1 MILIAESGSTKCDWV
16 LLDLTGKEIERW
28 KTIGFNPYFHAED
41 VIVQTLSTEKDFMFW
56 KDKVS
61 QVWFYG
67 AGCSTEV
74 LSVIVRKALD
84 RVFVNSSN
92 NVGHDLE
99 AAAFA
104 LYQGEPFVACIL
116 GTGSNSCMFDGDGV
130 YEETPS
136 LAYVLGD
143 EGSAS
148 FIGKRLVSD
157 YLYGRFPKVL
167 SEDFKNE
174 YGVSKEDV
182 ITAVYTKPYANV
194 YLASFAPFAGKW
206 SDHSYIKAIVKEG
219 FDKFIDIHVASFE
232 NIDQMPVSFVG
243 SVAKVFDEILTDS
256 LTEKGYRLGQILD
269 KPVNSL
275 VKYHVETLAVLD

>member
-148 FIGKRLVSD
+148 FIGKRLLTISM
-157 YLYGRFPKVL
+157 
-167 SEDFKNE
+167 
-174 YGVSKEDV
+174 
-182 ITAVYTKPYANV
+182 AVFQRY
-194 YLASFAPFAGKW
+194 
-206 SDHSYIKAIVKEG
+206 
-219 FDKFIDIHVASFE
+219 
-232 NIDQMPVSFVG
+232 
-243 SVAKVFDEILTDS
+243 
-256 LTEKGYRLGQILD
+256 
-269 KPVNSL
+269 
-275 VKYHVETLAVLD
+275 